1 MLQITSIKPASRIKN
16 RIWLS
21 FSDSSFLPF
30 FIDDVVKLSLQ
41 KNQEIDDQKLEL
53 ITTKSLF
60 YVGQEYALRQIAI
73 SPKTEKIIKQKL
85 KAFFY
90 KIIIKYQIKAKVN
103 TDDIINEILAKLIDR
118 ELLNSKSFITY
129 FVKKNQ
135 RKSKRQILFLLQQQG
150 INSESISS
158 DIFDQTD
165 DVEKIKKILIKKKFD
180 ADDFADFN
188 KKNKITSSLYNKGF
202 SLSDIKCAIDDLLN
216 FR

>member
-1 MLQITSIKPASRIKN
+1 MLQLISIKSASKIKN
-16 RIWLS
+16 RVWLT

-60 YVGQEYALRQIAI
+60 YLGQEYALRQIAI

-85 KAFFY
+85 KTFFY
-90 KIIIKYQIKAKVN
+90 KTVIKYQIKTKVN
-103 TDDIINEILAKLIDR
+103 IEDISDDILANLNNKG
-118 ELLNSKSFITY
+118 LLDSKSFIDY

-150 INSESISS
+150 INSDLVSS
-158 DIFDQTD
+158 DLFNQTD
-165 DVEKIKKILIKKKFD
+165 DVIKIKKILNKKNINIDYFS
-180 ADDFADFN
+180 DFN
-188 KKNKITSSLYNKGF
+188 KKNKIISSLYNKGF
-202 SLSDIKCAIDDLLN
+202 SLSDIKCAIDDLFN
-216 FR
+216 SR